1 MKSSLAKRKEIIRY
15 LEKFK
20 LLTPPF
26 DCPEC
31 PISKHNI
38 SKSSLDYCPDCDMRF
53 EAIFEVFN
61 EEVLSSYKNSCEELV
76 EALLNLYY
84 KYKDIRFTVIENE

>member
-20 LLTPPF
+20 DLTPPF

-31 PISKHNI
+31 PVSRHNI
-38 SKSSLDYCPDCDMRF
+38 IKSSLGYCPDCDMRF
-53 EAIFEVFN
+53 KAIFEVFN